1 MSSDESPGELKQRMM
16 TAAQELSRKVGVR
29 AACEALEV
37 SPATFYRRRQSSSAS
52 KPSSGR
58 ASSPRAL
65 APKERQTVH
74 DTLNSERFVD
84 QAPTEVY
91 ATLLDAG
98 KYLCSVRTMYRILEE
113 HAELRERR
121 DQLRHPEL
129 RKAGPSGDG
138 TQPGL
143 VLGHHE
149 ASRSHEVG
157 VLPPVRD
164 PGHF

>member
-1 MSSDESPGELKQRMM
+1 M
-16 TAAQELSRKVGVR
+16 
-29 AACEALEV
+29 
-37 SPATFYRRRQSSSAS
+37 
-52 KPSSGR
+52 
-58 ASSPRAL
+58 
-65 APKERQTVH
+65 H

-121 DQLRHPEL
+121 DQLRHPNYEKPVL
-129 RKAGPSGDG
+129 LATG